1 MERADWILYLMYT
14 KVNRMQPLSVSQFIQ
29 LINNLVGFEQL
40 AVEGEVSG
48 FSISQ
53 GKFVFFSLKDEG
65 AVVECFAMT
74 YAIGVPLK
82 DGMKVRVWGTP
93 GLYAKSG
100 RFRITVSSVE
110 LLGEGA
116 LQAAYIALK
125 KKLESEGL
133 FAIARKRTIPRFV
146 SHVAFIGS
154 KTSAAYTDF
163 VRVAHNR
170 WGGVLISVYDV
181 RVQGESAAM
190 DIVGAFAY
198 FNARAS
204 EEHSPDV
211 LVLSRGGGSLE
222 DLQSFN
228 DERVARAVFGS
239 LIPVV
244 VGVGHERDETLVDF
258 VADIRASTPSN
269 AAERIFP
276 DRVAVSQE
284 LRSFGEFLS
293 FSVDSL
299 VHKKK
304 TSLTSSLFVFE
315 QGVGSLIKNARMQMN
330 TIITALPRIHTQ
342 IQFKKTQVLQIITTQ
357 EQQVRQVVERYR
369 EKISFFYKTISLL
382 SPQALLARGYSIV
395 TRKNGI
401 LLTSARDVA
410 RGEEISIR
418 MHDGDID
425 VTVQ

>member
-1 MERADWILYLMYT
+1 
-14 KVNRMQPLSVSQFIQ
+14 MQPLSVTQFIQ

-53 GKFVFFSLKDEG
+53 GKFVFFSLKDETS
-65 AVVECFAMT
+65 VVECFAMT

-82 DGMKVRVWGTP
+82 DGVKVRVWGTP

-116 LQAAYIALK
+116 LQAAYVALK
-125 KKLESEGL
+125 KKLEGEGL
-133 FAIARKRTIPRFV
+133 FATTRKRSIPRFV

-163 VRVAHNR
+163 VRVAQNR

-181 RVQGESAAM
+181 RVQGESAAT

-198 FNARAS
+198 FNAIAGDES
-204 EEHSPDV
+204 VCPDV

-258 VADIRASTPSN
+258 VADVRASTPSN

-276 DRVAVSQE
+276 DRVAVLQE
-284 LRSFGEFLS
+284 LRSFQEYLE
-293 FSVDSL
+293 FSVEGAVRHEKVLLSNAL
-299 VHKKK
+299 MI
-304 TSLTSSLFVFE
+304 FE
-315 QGVGSLIKNARMQMN
+315 QGVVGLIKNARIHIHSVLNAPQ
-330 TIITALPRIHTQ
+330 RI
-342 IQFKKTQVLQIITTQ
+342 LG
-357 EQQVRQVVERYR
+357 EVRVIKGSIEKIATNNELRIVRAASFFR
-369 EKISFFYKTISLL
+369 EKVLFISKTISLL

-395 TRKNGI
+395 KRKNGTLI
-401 LLTSARDVA
+401 TSAHDVA
-410 RGEEISIR
+410 KDDVLSVRF
-418 MHDGDID
+418 HDGETD
-425 VTVQ
+425 VTVL

>member
-1 MERADWILYLMYT
+1 
-14 KVNRMQPLSVSQFIQ
+14 MQSLSVSQFIQ

-53 GKFVFFSLKDEG
+53 GKFVFFSLKDEM

-100 RFRITVSSVE
+100 RFRITVSAVE

-116 LQAAYIALK
+116 LQAAYVALK

-133 FAIARKRTIPRFV
+133 FAVARKRIIPRFV
-146 SHVAFIGS
+146 SHVLFIGS

-190 DIVGAFAY
+190 DIVGAFVYA
-198 FNARAS
+198 NELKMRS
-204 EEHSPDV
+204 GEDSPQV

-222 DLQSFN
+222 DLQAFN

-258 VADIRASTPSN
+258 VADVRASTPSN

-276 DRVAVSQE
+276 DRVAVVQE
-284 LRSFGEFLS
+284 LRSFGEYLS
-293 FSVDSL
+293 FSVDAL

-304 TSLTSSLFVFE
+304 TFLGSSLFVFE
-315 QGVGSLIKNARMQMN
+315 QGVNAVIKNARMHMH
-330 TIITALPRIHTQ
+330 TIVTVLPRIQNQ
-342 IQFKKTQVLQIITTQ
+342 IQFKKTQVVQIFTNQ
-357 EQQVRQVVERYR
+357 EQQFRQVVARYL
-369 EKISFFYKTISLL
+369 EKISFFQKTISLL

-395 TRKNGI
+395 KRKNGI
-401 LLTSARDVA
+401 LLTSAQEVV
-410 RGEEISIR
+410 RGEEISIS
-418 MHDGDID
+418 MHDGDIEA
-425 VTVQ
+425 VVK

>member
-1 MERADWILYLMYT
+1 MGSLGEDIGT
-14 KVNRMQPLSVSQFIQ
+14 TFNRMQPLSVSQFIQ

-53 GKFVFFSLKDEG
+53 GKFVFFSLKDES

-116 LQAAYIALK
+116 LQAAYVALK

-133 FAIARKRTIPRFV
+133 FAVARKRTIPRFV
-146 SHVAFIGS
+146 SQVMFIGS

-190 DIVGAFAY
+190 DIVGAFGFA
-198 FNARAS
+198 N
-204 EEHSPDV
+204 ELVTQGVEHCPDV
-211 LVLSRGGGSLE
+211 IVLSRGGGSLE

-304 TSLTSSLFVFE
+304 TFLTSALFVFE
-315 QGVGSLIKNARMQMN
+315 QGVGAVIKNARMHMN
-330 TIITALPRIHTQ
+330 TIMSALPRIQ
-342 IQFKKTQVLQIITTQ
+342 AQVQFKKTQIMQMVVGQ
-357 EQQVRQVVERYR
+357 EQQLRHAVSQLQ
-369 EKISFFYKTISLL
+369 EKISFLNKTMTLL
-382 SPQALLARGYSIV
+382 SPHALLARGYSIV
-395 TRKNGI
+395 KRKNGI
-401 LLTSARDVA
+401 LVTSAHDVG
-410 RGEEISIR
+410 RGDEISITMR
-418 MHDGDID
+418 DGDID

>member
-1 MERADWILYLMYT
+1 MYK
-14 KVNRMQPLSVSQFIQ
+14 KVNRMQPLSVTQFIQ

-48 FSISQ
+48 FSVSQ
-53 GKFVFFSLKDEG
+53 GKFVFFSLKDE
-65 AVVECFAMT
+65 ASVIECFAMT

-110 LLGEGA
+110 ILGEGA
-116 LQAAYIALK
+116 LQAAYLALK

-133 FAIARKRTIPRFV
+133 FAVARKRTIPRFV
-146 SHVAFIGS
+146 SHVLFIGS
-154 KTSAAYTDF
+154 QTSAAYTDF
-163 VRVAHNR
+163 IRVAHNR

-190 DIVGAFAY
+190 DIVGAFNFA
-198 FNARAS
+198 NALMQQGDS
-204 EEHSPDV
+204 CPDV
-211 LVLSRGGGSLE
+211 IVLSRGGGSLE

-258 VADIRASTPSN
+258 VADVRASTPSN

-276 DRVAVSQE
+276 DRIAVLQE
-284 LRSFGEFLS
+284 LQSFGEYLS
-293 FSVDSL
+293 FSMDSL

-304 TSLTSSLFVFE
+304 TFLTSSLFVFE
-315 QGVGSLIKNARMQMN
+315 QGVGEVIKNARMHMN
-330 TIITALPRIHTQ
+330 TIMTVLPRLQAQ
-342 IQFKKTQVLQIITTQ
+342 IQFKKTQIVQMVAGHEQRLRNIVLQLQ
-357 EQQVRQVVERYR
+357 
-369 EKISFFYKTISLL
+369 EKISFLNKTMTLL
-382 SPQALLARGYSIV
+382 SPHALLARGYSIV
-395 TRKNGI
+395 KRKNGI
-401 LLTSARDVA
+401 LVTSARDVV
-410 RGEEISIR
+410 RGEEISITMR
-418 MHDGDID
+418 DGEID